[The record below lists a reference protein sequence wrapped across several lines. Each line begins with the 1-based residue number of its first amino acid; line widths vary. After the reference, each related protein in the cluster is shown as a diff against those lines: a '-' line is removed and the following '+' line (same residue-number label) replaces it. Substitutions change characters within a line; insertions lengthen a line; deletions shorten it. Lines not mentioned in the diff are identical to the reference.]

1 MDKAFIFSVYILS
14 LTLAVTL
21 GGVNWP
27 EETLVTIYTK
37 YVTSLNLLLF
47 HLVFELHFGGT
58 PILLKLLATHL
69 ILLWSI
75 NLTAFLSGLN
85 VCSFCFPSF
94 VVESSFIKIQF
105 ILYRYLIMK
114 SPFNLPLVKV
124 NRSCFSRLLLPGM
137 LP

>member
-47 HLVFELHFGGT
+47 HLVFVLHFGGT
-58 PILLKLLATHL
+58 PILLKLLVIHL
-69 ILLWSI
+69 ILL
-75 NLTAFLSGLN
+75 
-85 VCSFCFPSF
+85 
-94 VVESSFIKIQF
+94 
-105 ILYRYLIMK
+105 
-114 SPFNLPLVKV
+114 
-124 NRSCFSRLLLPGM
+124 
-137 LP
+137 